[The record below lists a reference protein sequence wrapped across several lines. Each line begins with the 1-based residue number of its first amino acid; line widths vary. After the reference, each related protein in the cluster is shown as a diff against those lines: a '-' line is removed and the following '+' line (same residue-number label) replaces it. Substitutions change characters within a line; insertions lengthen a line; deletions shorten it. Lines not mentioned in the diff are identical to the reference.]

1 MAVVLAPPL
10 LLVKDELAKFLPD
23 GRHFVYS

>member
-1 MAVVLAPPL
+1 MTVVLAPPL
-10 LLVKDELAKFLPD
+10 LLVKEKLAKLLPD